1 MVNDSVDAHFDFLR
15 LSDAEHD
22 LAKATD
28 PNFPKTAKVYTL
40 VIQQETDL
48 FLREN
53 SLTLK
58 KFTKVIIS
66 SNVKASGS
74 EAGSGEIYLSLDR

>member
-40 VIQQETDL
+40 VI
-48 FLREN
+48 
-53 SLTLK
+53 
-58 KFTKVIIS
+58 
-66 SNVKASGS
+66 
-74 EAGSGEIYLSLDR
+74 

>member
-1 MVNDSVDAHFDFLR
+1 MVNDSVDAHFDFLG

-28 PNFPKTAKVYTL
+28 PNFPKTAKVHTL

-53 SLTLK
+53 LLTL
-58 KFTKVIIS
+58 TKVIIS

-74 EAGSGEIYLSLDR
+74 EAGSGEIYLSLDQ

>member
-1 MVNDSVDAHFDFLR
+1 MVNDSVDAHFNFLR

-28 PNFPKTAKVYTL
+28 PSFPKTAKVHTL

-53 SLTLK
+53 LLTL
-58 KFTKVIIS
+58 TKVIIS

>member
-28 PNFPKTAKVYTL
+28 PNFPKTAKVHTL
-40 VIQQETDL
+40 VI
-48 FLREN
+48 
-53 SLTLK
+53 
-58 KFTKVIIS
+58 
-66 SNVKASGS
+66 
-74 EAGSGEIYLSLDR
+74 